1 MLQIFSR
8 DFKSFVLILIKRK
21 IGRREKAKLLKYI
34 IETFLD
40 KFNLVCA
47 TFTIFKAFF
56 FIIKQ
61 IFDNKKE

>member
-8 DFKSFVLILIKRK
+8 DFKSFVLIPIKRK

-40 KFNLVCA
+40 KFNLVQHLR
-47 TFTIFKAFF
+47 FLRHFF